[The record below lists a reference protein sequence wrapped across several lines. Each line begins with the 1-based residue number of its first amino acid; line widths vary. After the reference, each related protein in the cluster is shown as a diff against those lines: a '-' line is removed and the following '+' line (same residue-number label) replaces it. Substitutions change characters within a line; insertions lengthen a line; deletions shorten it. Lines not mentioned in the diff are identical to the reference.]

1 MGVQTTSESGMK
13 PTLGLTGVTINAMA
27 LIAPGAFLWT
37 TYQLQAA
44 PGSAMNMWF
53 AVFVATAIAL
63 FTATAYATLAKR
75 YPEAGAGSTYYF
87 AEAAVLQ
94 REEHRHFKFARLSKF
109 IVGWASHLYYWI
121 YPGVMVAFM
130 GLLITYIIQT
140 FVPSFGTPLQEV
152 LVCVLFACVVGA
164 IAYVGVTGSTMANII
179 INVLQIVAL
188 VTFSV
193 LAIIFRLQHPEIHYL
208 HPSALSVIT
217 PHSLS
222 GLIFQ
227 STIAIL
233 LVVGFESATAL
244 AAEAKNPGR
253 DIPRGVLLSLVI
265 QAVIFYFLEYF
276 AANFFINSSYKNSA
290 GTGFAAAFGSGAP
303 IGDMANTIGNKL
315 LGGNGL
321 AFATIL
327 AITVVIALIGT
338 ALSCL
343 NTGVRVTYAMGKDTE
358 LPVIFGFLH
367 GKFRTPHVGV
377 IVLTVISALV
387 GSYGVLNID
396 NLTRVTLVSNIGTF
410 LLYGMT
416 CIVCLVAFAGIQK
429 RNLYNTVLAPTL
441 GALLNVFML
450 VGVLYFAITGG
461 GSTQVD
467 TIIAVVFCLAWLGIG
482 FGYLYTRKLVSGV
495 PILHG
500 KDYKDKAEQSA
511 LPTVA
516 PATAE

>member
-1 MGVQTTSESGMK
+1 
-13 PTLGLTGVTINAMA
+13 MA
-27 LIAPGAFLWT
+27 
-37 TYQLQAA
+37 
-44 PGSAMNMWF
+44 
-53 AVFVATAIAL
+53 AIA
-63 FTATAYATLAKR
+63 K
-75 YPEAGAGSTYYF
+75 
-87 AEAAVLQ
+87 
-94 REEHRHFKFARLSKF
+94 
-109 IVGWASHLYYWI
+109 
-121 YPGVMVAFM
+121 
-130 GLLITYIIQT
+130 
-140 FVPSFGTPLQEV
+140 FGTPS
-152 LVCVLFACVVGA
+152 
-164 IAYVGVTGSTMANII
+164 ISTAVPPPTN
-179 INVLQIVAL
+179 
-188 VTFSV
+188 
-193 LAIIFRLQHPEIHYL
+193 
-208 HPSALSVIT
+208 
-217 PHSLS
+217 SLS

-244 AAEAKNPGR
+244 AAEAKDPGR

-367 GKFRTPHVGV
+367 GRFRTPHVGV
-377 IVLTVISALV
+377 IVLTVISAVV

-429 RNLYNTVLAPTL
+429 RNLYNTILAPTL

-482 FGYLYTRKLVSGV
+482 FGYLYARKLVSGV

-500 KDYKDKAEQSA
+500 EDYKKDKAEQSV
-511 LPTVA
+511 LPIEA
-516 PATAE
+516 ATAE